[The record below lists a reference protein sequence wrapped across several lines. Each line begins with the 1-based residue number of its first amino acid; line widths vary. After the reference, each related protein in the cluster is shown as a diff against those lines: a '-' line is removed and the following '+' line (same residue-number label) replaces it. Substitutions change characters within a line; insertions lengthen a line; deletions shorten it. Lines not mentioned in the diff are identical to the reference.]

1 MIDESVSSVYEIS
14 FYPEI
19 INFLSSMPNV
29 KAFVPQ
35 ISSYSVLEA
44 YGKKSAAAVFGVDIE
59 DYLPLM
65 ESIKIIEGESFKNN
79 EKGILVSQAWADNF
93 KKENKKEI
101 KIGTEVQLVYS
112 DGNTFRIRAL
122 PVKGIYSYPL
132 RNEILDKIV
141 LADSETVRSLLG
153 MDSTFAEDVIVD
165 EDSTN
170 LIDSMDFNFDDM
182 DSLFAE
188 ESDVFVEESEST
200 AVPNDIFTDSN
211 NYISNKVTNWHFV
224 VIRLFDKNDA
234 NLVIKK
240 INLNTDIN
248 PKTLEKTIEMLHKK
262 LKENPNIDRLVSNFN
277 AKVNNKDVLIFI
289 GDLYDARRIYDKKE
303 MPKLDHIKKLNG
315 HKIFVKGNHDVDP
328 DQAYYDLGFDL
339 VCTRHEIGNLVFTH
353 EPVAVNENQINIHGH
368 LHYCRDY
375 WYVKP
380 TSHID
385 VYTARFNYQP
395 INVKEAVLKY
405 NDGVMKPLAVNTFNE
420 LFGMSVV
427 NESNDIESINNSI
440 VKIKVLCNPE
450 SRGIFTLND
459 KSSQIMINEHY
470 VIQRDIKGTNCSI
483 TQGQC
488 DETNRKVLEFDVVF
502 NENLNIDVL
511 IKEKIESGIQI
522 SSLFNPDDMENR
534 FIREMSM
541 KLFGLYPDRC
551 ELYR

>member
-1 MIDESVSSVYEIS
+1 MLYNLKLAFRNILSRKSSFVIVLFITFSITMFIVVNAIFDGTDNGIKTVFMDSFTGEVVIREKTKESVSLFGNISLIDESVSSVYEIP

-240 INLNTDIN
+240 INKWAKQNDYPIEAVNWRVAAGPTAQYVFWLRIILLIGVFVILFAGLIVVTNTLVIN
-248 PKTLEKTIEMLHKK
+248 VL
-262 LKENPNIDRLVSNFN
+262 DRT
-277 AKVNNKDVLIFI
+277 K
-289 GDLYDARRIYDKKE
+289 
-303 MPKLDHIKKLNG
+303 
-315 HKIFVKGNHDVDP
+315 
-328 DQAYYDLGFDL
+328 
-339 VCTRHEIGNLVFTH
+339 EIGTMRALGANKRNIAFLCMSETLILTILSAFLSCFVSIIVVF
-353 EPVAVNENQINIHGH
+353 IM
-368 LHYCRDY
+368 
-375 WYVKP
+375 KK
-380 TSHID
+380 
-385 VYTARFNYQP
+385 FP
-395 INVKEAVLKY
+395 ITLNNPFFEQ
-405 NDGVMKPLAVNTFNE
+405 
-420 LFGMSVV
+420 LFGG
-427 NESNDIESINNSI
+427 
-440 VKIKVLCNPE
+440 K
-450 SRGIFTLND
+450 
-459 KSSQIMINEHY
+459 
-470 VIQRDIKGTNCSI
+470 
-483 TQGQC
+483 
-488 DETNRKVLEFDVVF
+488 
-502 NENLNIDVL
+502 NLIPQL
-511 IKEKIESGIQI
+511 TF
-522 SSLFNPDDMENR
+522 SSLFLGFLISILIGLVSWIMPVIEALK
-534 FIREMSM
+534 ILPIKAM
-541 KLFGLYPDRC
+541 KGGK
-551 ELYR
+551 